1 VAPNGPHFLLT
12 RLLKEKTMTRFA
24 TLYPQFVGFDQLF
37 NELEKL
43 VEGHTPARSTSFPPH
58 NILKVDDNRFVV
70 EMAVA
75 GFGQDE
81 VDVEIQDG
89 VLIVKGEKK
98 DQSEVDYIY
107 RGIATRSF
115 TKSIRLSDTIE
126 VRGAQFKDG
135 ILKIALENIVPDHKK
150 PRKIEFTK
158 ELNFSNPKLLQE
170 AA

>member
-1 VAPNGPHFLLT
+1 
-12 RLLKEKTMTRFA
+12 MTRFTA
-24 TLYPQFVGFDQLF
+24 LYPQFVGFDNIF
-37 NELEKL
+37 NELERL
-43 VEGHTPARSTSFPPH
+43 VDGTTPTRNTSFPPH
-58 NILKVDDNRFVV
+58 NIIKVDDNKYVV

-89 VLIVKGEKK
+89 ILIVKGEKK
-98 DQSEVDYIY
+98 DQDKVDYLY

-135 ILKIALENIVPDHKK
+135 ILKIGLENVIPEHKK
-150 PRKIEFTK
+150 PRKIEFSK

-170 AA
+170 AV

>member
-1 VAPNGPHFLLT
+1 
-12 RLLKEKTMTRFA
+12 MTRFTA
-24 TLYPQFVGFDQLF
+24 LYPQFVGFDNIF
-37 NELEKL
+37 NELERL
-43 VEGHTPARSTSFPPH
+43 VDGTAPTRNTSFPPH
-58 NILKVDDNRFVV
+58 NIIKLDDNKYVV

-89 VLIVKGEKK
+89 TLIVKGEKK
-98 DQSEVDYIY
+98 DQTEVDYLY

-115 TKSIRLSDTIE
+115 TKSIRLNDSIE

-135 ILKIALENIVPDHKK
+135 ILKIALENIIPEHKK
-150 PRKIEFTK
+150 PRKVEFSK
-158 ELNFSNPKLLQE
+158 ELNFNNPKLLQE

>member
-1 VAPNGPHFLLT
+1 
-12 RLLKEKTMTRFA
+12 MTRF
-24 TLYPQFVGFDQLF
+24 TSLYPQFVGFDNIF
-37 NELEKL
+37 NELERL
-43 VEGHTPARSTSFPPH
+43 VDGTAPTRNTSFPPH
-58 NILKVDDNRFVV
+58 NIIKLDDNKYVV

-89 VLIVKGEKK
+89 ILIVKGEKK
-98 DQSEVDYIY
+98 DQAEVDYLY

-135 ILKIALENIVPDHKK
+135 ILKIGLENVIPEHKK
-150 PRKIEFTK
+150 PRKIEFSK

-170 AA
+170 AV

>member
-1 VAPNGPHFLLT
+1 
-12 RLLKEKTMTRFA
+12 MTRFT
-24 TLYPQFVGFDQLF
+24 TLYPQFVGFDNLF
-37 NELEKL
+37 NELERL
-43 VEGHTPARSTSFPPH
+43 VEGTAPQRNTSFPPH
-58 NILKVDDNRFVV
+58 NIIKVDDNKYVV

-89 VLIVKGEKK
+89 TLIVKGEKK
-98 DQSEVDYIY
+98 DHTEVDYLY

-115 TKSIRLSDTIE
+115 TKSIRLSETIE

-135 ILKIALENIVPDHKK
+135 ILKIGLENVIPDHKK
-150 PRKIEFTK
+150 PRKIEFSK
-158 ELNFSNPKLLQE
+158 ELNFSKPTLLQE

>member
-1 VAPNGPHFLLT
+1 
-12 RLLKEKTMTRFA
+12 MTRF
-24 TLYPQFVGFDQLF
+24 TSLYPQFVGFDNIF
-37 NELEKL
+37 NELERL
-43 VEGHTPARSTSFPPH
+43 VDGTAPTRNTSFPPH
-58 NILKVDDNRFVV
+58 NIIKLDDNKYVV

-89 VLIVKGEKK
+89 ILIVKGEKK
-98 DQSEVDYIY
+98 DQAEVDYLY

-115 TKSIRLSDTIE
+115 TKSIRLSDKIE

-135 ILKIALENIVPDHKK
+135 ILKIGLENVIPEHKK
-150 PRKIEFTK
+150 PRKIEFSK

-170 AA
+170 AV

>member
-1 VAPNGPHFLLT
+1 
-12 RLLKEKTMTRFA
+12 MTRFTA
-24 TLYPQFVGFDQLF
+24 LDPQFVGFDNIF
-37 NELEKL
+37 NELERL
-43 VEGHTPARSTSFPPH
+43 VDGTAPTRNTSFPPH
-58 NILKVDDNRFVV
+58 NIIKLDDNKYVV

-89 VLIVKGEKK
+89 ILIVKGEKK
-98 DQSEVDYIY
+98 DQAEVDYLY

-135 ILKIALENIVPDHKK
+135 ILKIGLENVIPEHKK
-150 PRKIEFTK
+150 PRKIEFSK

>member
-1 VAPNGPHFLLT
+1 
-12 RLLKEKTMTRFA
+12 MTRFTA
-24 TLYPQFVGFDQLF
+24 LYPQFVGFDNIF
-37 NELEKL
+37 NELERL
-43 VEGHTPARSTSFPPH
+43 VDGTAPTRNTSFPPH
-58 NILKVDDNRFVV
+58 NIIKVDDNKYVV

-89 VLIVKGEKK
+89 TLIVKGEKK
-98 DQSEVDYIY
+98 DQTEVDYLY

-115 TKSIRLSDTIE
+115 TKSIRLSETIE

-135 ILKIALENIVPDHKK
+135 ILKIGLENVIPDHKK
-150 PRKIEFTK
+150 PRKIEFSK

-170 AA
+170 AV

>member
-1 VAPNGPHFLLT
+1 
-12 RLLKEKTMTRFA
+12 MTRF
-24 TLYPQFVGFDQLF
+24 TELYPQFVGFDNIF
-37 NELEKL
+37 KELERL
-43 VEGHTPARSTSFPPH
+43 VDGTAPTRNTSFPPH
-58 NILKVDDNRFVV
+58 NIIKLDDNKYVV

-81 VDVEIQDG
+81 VNVEIHDG
-89 VLIVKGEKK
+89 TLIVKGEKK
-98 DQSEVDYIY
+98 DQAEVDYLY

-135 ILKIALENIVPDHKK
+135 ILKIGLENIIPEHKK
-150 PRKIEFTK
+150 PRKIEFSK

-170 AA
+170 AV

>member
-1 VAPNGPHFLLT
+1 
-12 RLLKEKTMTRFA
+12 MTRFTA
-24 TLYPQFVGFDQLF
+24 LYPQFVGFDNIF
-37 NELEKL
+37 NELERL
-43 VEGHTPARSTSFPPH
+43 VDGTTPTRNTSFPPH
-58 NILKVDDNRFVV
+58 NIIKVDDNKYVV

-89 VLIVKGEKK
+89 ILIVKGEKK
-98 DQSEVDYIY
+98 DQAEVDYLY

-135 ILKIALENIVPDHKK
+135 ILKIGLENVIPEHKK
-150 PRKIEFTK
+150 PRKIEFSK

>member
-1 VAPNGPHFLLT
+1 
-12 RLLKEKTMTRFA
+12 MTRFT
-24 TLYPQFVGFDQLF
+24 TLYPQFVGFDNLF
-37 NELEKL
+37 NELERL
-43 VEGHTPARSTSFPPH
+43 VEGTAPQRNTSFPPH
-58 NILKVDDNRFVV
+58 NIIKVDDNKYVV

-89 VLIVKGEKK
+89 TLIVKGEKK
-98 DQSEVDYIY
+98 DQTEVDYLY

-115 TKSIRLSDTIE
+115 TKSIRLSESIE

-135 ILKIALENIVPDHKK
+135 ILKIALENVIPEHKK
-150 PRKIEFTK
+150 PRKIEFSK
-158 ELNFSNPKLLQE
+158 ELNFSKPQLLNE